1 MMKSLQNLVSAL
13 GFLFLAL
20 LLLVL
25 TISGA
30 AAATAAMEAPDVLV
44 KRVTREVMEAAKTD
58 KAIQGGDRR
67 RIRQVGEEK
76 ILPHLDFERTTALT
90 VGRHW
95 RATTPEQRQRLID
108 EYRAL
113 LMHTYAGAMSQINDQ
128 KLEYKPLRMEPG
140 DTETE
145 VRFQVRQPRREEPV
159 QVSYR
164 MIKRPDGWKIY
175 DVNVLGVW
183 LIETYKASFSDI
195 INREGVDGLISSL
208 EDKNRALA
216 KANAAAEKN
225 S

>member
-1 MMKSLQNLVSAL
+1 MMKSMQKLINTLSLV
-13 GFLFLAL
+13 FLAPL
-20 LLLVL
+20 LFMLGV
-25 TISGA
+25 SSAA
-30 AAATAAMEAPDVLV
+30 AAATPMEAPDVLV
-44 KRVTREVMEAAKTD
+44 KRVTREVMEAATSD

-67 RIRQVGEEK
+67 RIQQVVEEK

-95 RATTPEQRQRLID
+95 RATTPEQRQRLIG

-128 KLEYKPLRMEPG
+128 KLEYKPLRMNPD

-145 VRFQVRQPRREEPV
+145 VRFQVRQPRRDEPV

-164 MIKRPDGWKIY
+164 MVKTPDGWKIY

-195 INREGVDGLISSL
+195 INRDGVDGLIDTL
-208 EDKNRALA
+208 TEKNRSLA
-216 KANAAAEKN
+216 RANTGAGKH